1 MQEDILKSINAFCVF
16 NLHHMDTA
24 GVFTRDSQAQD
35 DWLLGYIINLLVV
48 ATIMLASALILAVAK
63 EMQWFPDSWI
73 RHASKE
79 LARKRTSEKDSN

>member
-1 MQEDILKSINAFCVF
+1 MYKVRKKWINESLKKFLRTIGFWV
-16 NLHHMDTA
+16 T
-24 GVFTRDSQAQD
+24 
-35 DWLLGYIINLLVV
+35 YIINLLVV

-79 LARKRTSEKDSN
+79 LARKRTSV